1 LNKERK
7 MESIVI
13 NGLTV
18 KLVDGNLVV
27 EKDGQP
33 QLKTKGN
40 PMLIGNPGFASMQ
53 EAIEYFELMGLH
65 LPAAEPLP
73 DVKPE
78 PVDVLLPAVEED
90 SNPSSGAVAEEPGEP
105 SSSNAAEE
113 PASTLP

>member
-1 LNKERK
+1 
-7 MESIVI
+7 MESIMI

-40 PMLIGNPGFASMQ
+40 PMLIGNPGFVSMN

-73 DVKPE
+73 DVEPE
-78 PVDVLLPAVEED
+78 PVDALLPAVEED
-90 SNPSSGAVAEEPGEP
+90 LSPSSSASIVEEPGEP
-105 SSSNAAEE
+105 SSSDTAEE

>member
-1 LNKERK
+1 
-7 MESIVI
+7 MESIMI

-40 PMLIGNPGFASMQ
+40 PMLIGNPGFASME

-73 DVKPE
+73 DVESE
-78 PVDVLLPAVEED
+78 PVDALLPAVEED
-90 SNPSSGAVAEEPGEP
+90 SSPSSSDSIVEEPGEP
-105 SSSNAAEE
+105 SSSDAAEE

>member
-1 LNKERK
+1 

-40 PMLIGNPGFASMQ
+40 PMLIGNPGFASMN

-78 PVDVLLPAVEED
+78 PVDALLPAVEEA
-90 SNPSSGAVAEEPGEP
+90 SSPSSSDSIAEEPGEP
-105 SSSNAAEE
+105 SSSDAAEE